1 VTDREQYRDLRRTEG
16 PSSPAGRL
24 PFGEAKPLRLRR
36 IDPGGARSPG
46 DTPAPG
52 SGAGAFVLTTVPAGR
67 GNGRLQAVIA
77 ALLSFLLLGSLTALA
92 FLGSGGLPGAP
103 VVRPGIQ
110 LEQEVVR
117 ESPVEALPAPSG
129 GVAGAPGQAGQ
140 VDEDSA
146 EAPTTTPAVVDE
158 TGPPGVIPA
167 QGGQDAEGDEGQ
179 GGDGG
184 GGSGDDDDAGGQD
197 ETGDQ
202 GGIGGEGET
211 GGEGDTGGEGEA
223 VGGGPAEV
231 APDGSE
237 GGEGKVVGKVEVTG
251 KGHQK
256 AKGQGHGTG
265 QGKGHANDAAEG
277 GVAGDE
283 PGKGKI
289 KGKGKSKDSG
299 AAGQPAGG
307 PSGSAGG
314 HPPDDKG
321 KGNGK
326 GSGG

>member
-1 VTDREQYRDLRRTEG
+1 VTDREQYRDLRRNEG

-36 IDPGGARSPG
+36 IDPGGALSPG

-211 GGEGDTGGEGEA
+211 GGEGEA

-231 APDGSE
+231 APDGTE

-251 KGHQK
+251 KRHQK